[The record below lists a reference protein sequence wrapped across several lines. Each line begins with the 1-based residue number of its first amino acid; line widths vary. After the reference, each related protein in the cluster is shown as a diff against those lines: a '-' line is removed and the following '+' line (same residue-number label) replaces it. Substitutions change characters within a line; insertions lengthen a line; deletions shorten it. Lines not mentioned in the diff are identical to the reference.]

1 MEEGDD
7 ALVAAVRDGSERA
20 FNVLIDRHQQAVRTF
35 LRGITSWEDADDM
48 AQETFLAA
56 WTHARS
62 FRGGNVRAWLFSI
75 AWRKAK
81 GSQRSWFRRRR
92 RDFEYH
98 GAAAPTRDLGAEDR
112 LAVRQA
118 LSTLPLPQRVAVV
131 LSFGC
136 GLTHPEIAAALAAP
150 LGTVKSHIL
159 RGRERLRAALGEPS
173 GRIRMN
179 EARPPCSTMRRRR
192 ATPCFVCR
200 CWNVASGSDSG
211 AAPCTRSWP
220 GRR

>member
-1 MEEGDD
+1 MEDADD

-20 FNVLIDRHQQAVRTF
+20 FNLLVDRHQQAVRTF
-35 LRGITSWEDADDM
+35 LRGITSWDDADDI

-81 GSQRSWFRRRR
+81 GAQRSWFRRRR
-92 RDFEYH
+92 RDSEYQ
-98 GAAAPTRDLGAEDR
+98 GAAAPTRDMDTEDR

-118 LSTLPLPQRVAVV
+118 LATLPLAQRAAVV

-136 GLTHPEIAAALAAP
+136 GLTHPETAEVLAAP

-159 RGRERLRAALGEPS
+159 RGRERMRAALGEPS
-173 GRIRMN
+173 
-179 EARPPCSTMRRRR
+179 
-192 ATPCFVCR
+192 
-200 CWNVASGSDSG
+200 
-211 AAPCTRSWP
+211 
-220 GRR
+220 

>member
-20 FNVLIDRHQQAVRTF
+20 FNVLVDRHQQAVRTF
-35 LRGITSWEDADDM
+35 LRGITSWDDADDI
-48 AQETFLAA
+48 AQETFLAV

-62 FRGGNVRAWLFSI
+62 FRGGHVRAWLFSI

-81 GSQRSWFRRRR
+81 GAQRSWFRRRR
-92 RDFEYH
+92 RDSAYH
-98 GAAAPTRDLGAEDR
+98 QTAAPTHDMGTEDR

-118 LSTLPLPQRVAVV
+118 LATLPLAQRAAVV

-136 GLTHPEIAAALAAP
+136 GLTHTETAEALAVP

-173 GRIRMN
+173 
-179 EARPPCSTMRRRR
+179 
-192 ATPCFVCR
+192 
-200 CWNVASGSDSG
+200 
-211 AAPCTRSWP
+211 
-220 GRR
+220 